1 MMWRNRCLMLL
12 ACAAALTT
20 PLLANATTIPL
31 MNPSFEDGDFSY
43 AWGIQ
48 LSDGNLQQIPS
59 WTYMPNGGNG
69 TNWAVAV
76 PNVNPYV
83 LPMSNPDGTHWTTV
97 PMYNGGGALY
107 QDVASS
113 ILFEAG
119 KTYTFTASLA
129 GRSDAP
135 ANSGD
140 YILARLFYRPV
151 AGDISQSGS
160 AADMWITYGQLLNNT
175 FSDFSVSVTPQPGDP
190 CVGKTMGVVFYDG
203 CWNGYDASYFGVD
216 NVRLSVVPEPSSI
229 VLAISAIAG
238 LAAYAWR
245 KRK

>member
-1 MMWRNRCLMLL
+1 MMWRNRCLMFL
-12 ACAAALTT
+12 ACAT
-20 PLLANATTIPL
+20 LLAMPSLAVAETIPL
-31 MNPSFEDGDFSY
+31 VNPSFENGDFSF

-48 LSDGNLQQIPS
+48 FSDGDSQQIPA
-59 WTYMPNGGNG
+59 WTYAPNQGNG
-69 TNWAVAV
+69 TNWAVAL

-83 LPMSNPDGTHWTTV
+83 LPMSNPDGTHWATI

-107 QDVASS
+107 QDVDASVV
-113 ILFEAG
+113 FETG
-119 KTYTFTASLA
+119 KTYTFTTSLA

-151 AGDISQSGS
+151 AGDFSQSGVV
-160 AADMWITYGQLLNNT
+160 ADIWVTYGQLVNNT
-175 FSDFSVSVTPQPGDP
+175 FSDFTVSATPQPGDA
-190 CVGKTMGVVFYDG
+190 CIGKTMGIVFYNSAWG
-203 CWNGYDASYFGVD
+203 TYNGSYYGVD

-229 VLAISAIAG
+229 VLALSAIAG